1 MSGPKGE
8 GPSGPIRLQKLLAG
22 AGVASRR
29 AAEALIRAGRVA
41 VNGVVAKLGD
51 RADPFV
57 DDVTLD
63 GESLRAENAS
73 YWLINK
79 PKGVLTTVSDPEGR
93 PTILSLLPD
102 TEHRLFP
109 VGRLDLE
116 TEGLV
121 LMTNDGDLANRLLH
135 PSHEVEREYVVRVR
149 GFFEKKSR
157 ERLAQGVRLEDGV
170 TGPGRVDR
178 ARYDRERD
186 DTTFHFTIRE
196 GRKRQIRRS
205 LLALGHPVRALQ
217 RVRMGPLHLGRL
229 PIGKARRVTPRERAA
244 LERLRRG
251 EPVEAERRQAARS
264 SRPKARASRAKSR
277 PSKKP
282 PG

>member
-1 MSGPKGE
+1 LSAPKGE

-29 AAEALIRAGRVA
+29 AAEKLIREGRVA
-41 VNGVVAKLGD
+41 VNGVVATIGD
-51 RADPFV
+51 SADPFV

-73 YWLINK
+73 YWLVNK
-79 PKGVLTTVSDPEGR
+79 PKGVLTTMSDPEHR
-93 PTILSLLPD
+93 RTILSLLPD

-109 VGRLDLE
+109 VGRLDLD

-121 LMTNDGDLANRLLH
+121 LMTNDGELAHRLLH
-135 PSHEVEREYVVRVR
+135 PSHETEREYVVRVR
-149 GFFEKKSR
+149 GRFEKPAR
-157 ERLAQGVRLEDGV
+157 ERLAKGVRLQDGV
-170 TGPGRVDR
+170 TGPGRVER
-178 ARYDRERD
+178 VRYDKDRD

-229 PIGKARRVTPRERAA
+229 PIGKARRATPREKAA

-251 EPVEAERRQAARS
+251 EPAESGGRQGARS
-264 SRPKARASRAKSR
+264 SRPKAGRSRAKSR
-277 PSKKP
+277 SSKTP
-282 PG
+282 RD